1 MMPGDSKRY
10 SIDNY
15 DKLKPGDFVV
25 IFNAFIDRHS
35 CKLRIM
41 RFLAKEAKEE
51 EYAKTRK
58 QIASELNITEQ
69 AALDHLYSLEDIGVI
84 VQTRS
89 KDDDNKGRYQG
100 PREVIKY
107 YLNVKDLIEI
117 SAILNAAMLGLPK
130 DAAKEIKESIT
141 RIFNQNTNKFI
152 GGIYGG
158 KFLDMQQQILDAI
171 RNIAQRY
178 NEAQKDI
185 INWWCEVAQSTM
197 RNYHSYYNYSWF
209 YPSGFADMASKAYRS
224 MADYVISGLN
234 IAQNNFDAYIDMS
247 KTYSGLIAN
256 DINDKF
262 KIAVDSS
269 KVFKPSPAPILT
281 RGTETTTSTPIA
293 IANVE
298 REDDESGL
306 YEWRK
311 LRDELTE
318 IVQITRKGT

>member
-1 MMPGDSKRY
+1 MPDDSKRY

-15 DKLKPGDFVV
+15 DKLKPKDFVH
-25 IFNAFIDRHS
+25 IFNAFTDLHS
-35 CKLRIM
+35 CRLNIM

-58 QIASELNITEQ
+58 QIASKLDITEQ
-69 AALDHLYSLEDIGVI
+69 AAIDHLNALKDIGVI

-89 KDDDNKGRYQG
+89 KDDDNKERYQG
-100 PREVIKY
+100 RRKIIKY
-107 YLNVKDLIEI
+107 YLNVKNLIEI
-117 SAILNAAMLGLPK
+117 SSILNAAMLGLPK
-130 DAAKEIKESIT
+130 DAAKEIKESVT
-141 RIFNQNTNKFI
+141 RIFNQSWGKFVD
-152 GGIYGG
+152 GIYGG

-171 RNIAQRY
+171 RNIAYRY

-185 INWWCEVAQSTM
+185 VNWWCELAQSNM
-197 RNYHSYYNYSWF
+197 RNYYSYYNYPWF
-209 YPSGFADMASKAYRS
+209 YPSGFAVMASKVYRS

-247 KTYSGLIAN
+247 KTCSGLIAY
-256 DINDKF
+256 DINEMF

-269 KVFKPSPAPILT
+269 KVFKSASPTSILT
-281 RGTETTTSTPIA
+281 RGTETTTPIT

-298 REDDESGL
+298 NEDDESGL
-306 YEWRK
+306 YGWRK